1 MTTKEAII
9 TLLAFM
15 VLIPILLDGWAHL
28 VLWMG
33 GMR

>member
-1 MTTKEAII
+1 MNTKEALI

-15 VLIPILLDGWAHL
+15 ALIPILLDAWAHL

>member
-1 MTTKEAII
+1 MTTKQALI

-15 VLIPILLDGWAHL
+15 VTIPLLLDGWAHL
-28 VLWMG
+28 VVWLG

>member
-1 MTTKEAII
+1 MNTKQALI

-15 VLIPILLDGWAHL
+15 VLIPLLLHALAHL

-33 GMR
+33 GRI